1 MMVGWG
7 KCKRKRKCA
16 IRFSRIFTG
25 RQEDRESSPPVM
37 FFARKYSTVGAM
49 AVAVKEKKV
58 DSQGVEGKREQV
70 FNLLSPWRSRRL
82 FRAYREGGRP
92 Y

>member
-1 MMVGWG
+1 
-7 KCKRKRKCA
+7 
-16 IRFSRIFTG
+16 
-25 RQEDRESSPPVM
+25 
-37 FFARKYSTVGAM
+37 M